1 MIISDLRSQVK
12 VILCTCISLQVS
24 PGRTNIVINSA
35 IVYTDSMYLTKMEE
49 YTCMDDVKET
59 GRIEA
64 FSDGV
69 FAVAITLLIL
79 NIQPPSALSPNLSSN
94 DSELLNYLLSLWPA
108 YLAFVASFATIGIMW
123 INHHR
128 LFTYIK
134 RTDTILMLLNLLLL
148 FMIVFVPFPTAL
160 LAQQYISHPNLRVPA
175 LVYNGLFILLAVF
188 FNLLWRYA
196 AHKNRLLDKKADQQ
210 AVEAITRQY
219 RFGPLFYVVS
229 FGLAW
234 IYVPASIALNLFMAV
249 YFAFPGRKPRSPSD
263 FPPAL

>member
-1 MIISDLRSQVK
+1 MK
-12 VILCTCISLQVS
+12 
-24 PGRTNIVINSA
+24 
-35 IVYTDSMYLTKMEE
+35 
-49 YTCMDDVKET
+49 DDKET
-59 GRIEA
+59 GRLEA

-79 NIQPPSALSPNLSSN
+79 NIQLPTKSFAKDEDLFFTY
-94 DSELLNYLLSLWPA
+94 LLNLWPA

-148 FMIVFVPFPTAL
+148 LMIVFVPFPTAL
-160 LAQQYISHPNLRVPA
+160 LAQQYRLNPNLRAPA
-175 LVYNGLFILLAVF
+175 LLWNGTFILLAVF

-196 AHKNRLLDKKADQQ
+196 AHENRLLDKKADQQ

-234 IYVPASIALNLFMAV
+234 ISVPASIALNLFMAV
-249 YFAFPGRKPRSPSD
+249 YFAFPGRKPRSPRD

>member
-1 MIISDLRSQVK
+1 MIV
-12 VILCTCISLQVS
+12 ISLK
-24 PGRTNIVINSA
+24 
-35 IVYTDSMYLTKMEE
+35 Y
-49 YTCMDDVKET
+49 
-59 GRIEA
+59 
-64 FSDGV
+64 
-69 FAVAITLLIL
+69 
-79 NIQPPSALSPNLSSN
+79 
-94 DSELLNYLLSLWPA
+94 LLNLWPA
-108 YLAFVASFATIGIMW
+108 YLAFVTSFATIGIMW

-148 FMIVFVPFPTAL
+148 LMIVFVPFPTAL
-160 LAQQYISHPNLRVPA
+160 LAQQYRLNPNLRAPA
-175 LVYNGLFILLAVF
+175 LVWNGTFILLAVF

-196 AHKNRLLDKKADQQ
+196 AHENRLLDKKADQQ
-210 AVEAITRQY
+210 AVEAINRQY

-249 YFAFPGRKPRSPSD
+249 YFAFPGRKPRSPRD

>member
-1 MIISDLRSQVK
+1 
-12 VILCTCISLQVS
+12 
-24 PGRTNIVINSA
+24 
-35 IVYTDSMYLTKMEE
+35 
-49 YTCMDDVKET
+49 MDDAKET

-69 FAVAITLLIL
+69 FAVVITLLIL
-79 NIQPPSALSPNLSSN
+79 NIQLPTKSFTKEIDLF
-94 DSELLNYLLSLWPA
+94 NYLLSLWPA
-108 YLAFVASFATIGIMW
+108 YLAFVTSFATIGIMW

-148 FMIVFVPFPTAL
+148 LMIVFVPFPTAL

-175 LVYNGLFILLAVF
+175 LVWNGTFILLAVF

-196 AHKNRLLDKKADQQ
+196 AHENRLLDKKADQQ

-249 YFAFPGRKPRSPSD
+249 YFAFPGRKPRSPRD

>member
-1 MIISDLRSQVK
+1 MK
-12 VILCTCISLQVS
+12 
-24 PGRTNIVINSA
+24 
-35 IVYTDSMYLTKMEE
+35 
-49 YTCMDDVKET
+49 DDKET
-59 GRIEA
+59 GRLEA

-79 NIQPPSALSPNLSSN
+79 NIQLPTKSFTKDEDLFFK
-94 DSELLNYLLSLWPA
+94 YLLDLWPA
-108 YLAFVASFATIGIMW
+108 YLAFVTSFATIGIMW

-148 FMIVFVPFPTAL
+148 LMIVFVPFPTAL
-160 LAQQYISHPNLRVPA
+160 LAQQYRLNPNLRAPA
-175 LVYNGLFILLAVF
+175 LLWNGTFILLAVF

-196 AHKNRLLDKKADQQ
+196 AHENRLLDKKADQQ

-234 IYVPASIALNLFMAV
+234 ISVPASIAFNLFMAV
-249 YFAFPGRKPRSPSD
+249 FFAFPGRKPRSPRD

>member
-1 MIISDLRSQVK
+1 
-12 VILCTCISLQVS
+12 
-24 PGRTNIVINSA
+24 
-35 IVYTDSMYLTKMEE
+35 
-49 YTCMDDVKET
+49 MDEAKET

-79 NIQPPSALSPNLSSN
+79 NIQPPTKSFTEDGGLFK
-94 DSELLNYLLSLWPA
+94 YLLSLWPA
-108 YLAFVASFATIGIMW
+108 YLAFAASFATIGIMW

-134 RTDTILMLLNLLLL
+134 RTDTALMSLNLLLL
-148 FMIVFVPFPTAL
+148 LVIVFVPFPTAL
-160 LAQQYISHPNLRVPA
+160 LAQQYISHPNLHVPA
-175 LVYNGLFILLAVF
+175 LVYNGTFLLMAVF

-196 AHKNRLLDKKADQQ
+196 AHENRLLDKKADQQ

-234 IYVPASIALNLFMAV
+234 IYVPASIALNLVFAV
-249 YFAFPGRKPRSPSD
+249 YFALPGRKPSSPVT
-263 FPPAL
+263 